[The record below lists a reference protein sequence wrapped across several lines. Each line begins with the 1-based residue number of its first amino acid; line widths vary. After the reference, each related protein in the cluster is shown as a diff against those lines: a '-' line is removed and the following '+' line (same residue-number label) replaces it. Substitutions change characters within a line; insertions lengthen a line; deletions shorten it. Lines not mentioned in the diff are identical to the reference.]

1 MGRVKY
7 EDKKFLCKYDLSK
20 NFFDKL
26 GLDILD
32 ITPLRKLYILN
43 TTSGKKILKK
53 VDYDEDRIR
62 FIDESLNYVSEN
74 FPYIMKMNKLQES
87 KSYIKWKNEIY
98 IVMDLIEGREA
109 SISNPLE
116 VEMCSEA
123 LARMHKESQMI

>member
-53 VDYDEDRIR
+53 VYFGIKKFR
-62 FIDESLNYVSEN
+62 FYV
-74 FPYIMKMNKLQES
+74 NKNS
-87 KSYIKWKNEIY
+87 
-98 IVMDLIEGREA
+98 
-109 SISNPLE
+109 
-116 VEMCSEA
+116 
-123 LARMHKESQMI
+123 